1 MVDVFATRTFLP
13 GQVLMREGEAGEQAF
28 MIEHGRV
35 EVSACRDGHT
45 VVLNTLGQGA
55 IVGEMALIDG
65 SPRMATVTAVD
76 KTIAL
81 IIDRRVFD
89 RVLGTADPVLR
100 ALVHAYT
107 GHLRKLAARVA
118 QRPSA

>member
-1 MVDVFATRTFLP
+1 MVDVFAVRTFLP
-13 GQVLMREGEAGEQAF
+13 GQPLMREGEAGDHAF

-35 EVSACRDGHT
+35 EISTCRDGRT

-65 SPRMATVTAVD
+65 SPRMATVTAVE

-81 IIDRRVFD
+81 TIDRRVFD
-89 RVLGTADPVLR
+89 RVLSEADPVLR
-100 ALVHAYT
+100 ALVHSYT
-107 GHLRKLAARVA
+107 SHLRKLAARMA
-118 QRPSA
+118 QRPAG